1 MKKTFLTIAA
11 AAIVLYTSCEVDAII
26 DPWAGVPQCQPAIP
40 QMDFVG
46 SIDNACGATGAV
58 LHVNDT
64 LYTDFGQ
71 NEYWLDLQYRNAQG
85 QFVCAMLPELAPFR
99 FMLTGEQVTNSRF
112 KVRRLTYTEDGVLWQ
127 RVESGYYFF
136 NTCNLTQQ

>member
-1 MKKTFLTIAA
+1 MKKTFLAIAA
-11 AAIVLYTSCEVDAII
+11 VAVLLYTSCEITDIVS
-26 DPWAGVPQCQPAIP
+26 PWTGVPQCNPPIP

-64 LYTDFGQ
+64 LYADFGQ

-85 QFVCAMLPELAPFR
+85 QFVCAMLPELAPYR
-99 FMLTGEQVTNSRF
+99 FSLSPEQVVNSRF
-112 KVRRLTYTEDGVLWQ
+112 KVRRLTYAEDGTLWQ
-127 RVESGYYFF
+127 RVESEQYFI
-136 NTCNLTQQ
+136 NTCNFSKQ

>member
-1 MKKTFLTIAA
+1 MKKTFLIIAA
-11 AAIVLYTSCEVDAII
+11 AAVLLYTSCEITDIVS
-26 DPWAGVPQCQPAIP
+26 PWTGVPQCEPPIP

-46 SIDNACGATGAV
+46 NIDFACGPTGAV
-58 LHVNDT
+58 LHVHDI
-64 LYTDFGQ
+64 LFTDFGQ

-136 NTCNLTQQ
+136 NTCNLSQ